1 LVDRQTVGRT
11 ASLIGADQLKAVFHL
26 VNPVLGQVFLA
37 GPGAAARDRLALTSG
52 TTFDITSVMV
62 DLSGKYMTVPAA
74 VLHTLEAPLRAVPDG
89 FIGPAVDDDACVG
102 APIRGQHFLIA
113 VVAYSHGSL
122 LLGYWS
128 LRAMTAFAGDHRRK

>member
-1 LVDRQTVGRT
+1 M
-11 ASLIGADQLKAVFHL
+11 KAVFHL

-37 GPGAAARDRLALTSG
+37 GPDAAARDRLALASG
-52 TTFDITSVMV
+52 ASFDVASVMV

-74 VLHTLEAPLRAVPDG
+74 VLHTPEAPLRAVPDR

-102 APIRGQHFLIA
+102 APIRGQHLLIA

-122 LLGYWS
+122 LLGYYWS